1 MTLGT
6 KRTARSDNAVCLRF
20 RKATGIGTASSSAH
34 PSTSGD
40 ELEWKRCSVRA
51 MRTNAGPSS
60 NSAVVKGRQGIGGE
74 PWRPSPAPRD
84 EEIAPA
90 AENHINETDGDANLC
105 GHANSCELLFAH
117 VTRRRRNH
125 TSGLLD
131 RERIIEPSRDQR
143 RRNRS
148 IGSIQR
154 KNPRP
159 DAAMSPNPIK
169 NATSPKLPAA
179 RNRLFVGPCGIG
191 SGLSSSM
198 MVLLFSETTHWFH
211 NVLRLRK
218 VPSLQKDFA
227 QPQQGVCSPGTQWN
241 LPWMMRDGG

>member
-1 MTLGT
+1 MLQCEPCALT
-6 KRTARSDNAVCLRF
+6 RDQ
-20 RKATGIGTASSSAH
+20 ASS
-34 PSTSGD
+34 
-40 ELEWKRCSVRA
+40 
-51 MRTNAGPSS
+51 
-60 NSAVVKGRQGIGGE
+60 SAVVKGRQGIGGE

-90 AENHINETDGDANLC
+90 AENHINETDGDANLW
-105 GHANSCELLFAH
+105 GHANSCELQFAH
-117 VTRRRRNH
+117 VTRRRGNH

-131 RERIIEPSRDQR
+131 RERIIEPSRDRR

-198 MVLLFSETTHWFH
+198 MVLLLFGDYTLVPQCSQAAESSLATERFRSGASGRSA
-211 NVLRLRK
+211 LRGR
-218 VPSLQKDFA
+218 S
-227 QPQQGVCSPGTQWN
+227 GTG
-241 LPWMMRDGG
+241 LDDERLVDKEARPAD